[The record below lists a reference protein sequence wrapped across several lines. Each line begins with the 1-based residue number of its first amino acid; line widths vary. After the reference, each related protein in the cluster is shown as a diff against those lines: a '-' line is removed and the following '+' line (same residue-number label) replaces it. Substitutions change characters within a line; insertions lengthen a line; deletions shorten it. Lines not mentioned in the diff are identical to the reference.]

1 MRWRCTLRWVSFG
14 RPLATSDLLS
24 PKPGRS
30 YRPTRFTRRTRVD
43 CRVARVGPTT
53 PKPVEP
59 KLLRSVDPIDARR
72 DTRNPEKLSAQTA
85 QTFAPRLQNR
95 GIAPSNSI
103 R

>member
-1 MRWRCTLRWVSFG
+1 MGLL
-14 RPLATSDLLS
+14 LATFALADSFRMARLAVLCVLRSDS
-24 PKPGRS
+24 
-30 YRPTRFTRRTRVD
+30 
-43 CRVARVGPTT
+43 

-72 DTRNPEKLSAQTA
+72 GIRNPDKLSAQTA

-95 GIAPSNSI
+95 GIAPSNST